1 MARIP
6 TYERQ
11 NLPGGIPQVATPSG
25 RSPIAGGLQ
34 VAADAFQDVAR
45 ADDRFQAAKRQKEE
59 EDNAAWATKTYAQ
72 GQLDLETLRLQM
84 QTEADAKG
92 DGAPGFR
99 GNVEKAIDDYT
110 AKVLENAPT
119 EVARQ
124 RLSNQFTLYKAGALT
139 DAMGF
144 EVRSRVAKRTGDM
157 NEAID
162 LSRNAVSTNP
172 AQFGPALDN
181 MLAGIDVLQI
191 PAEKKEILRT
201 RAKNGLASAALGAQ
215 IDRDPAGI
223 LTQLRKGEWDQYV
236 DPDQKLGFINGAEAE
251 IKRREAE
258 AKAAAREARLQ
269 RQVEI
274 SMTYDDALAEAQA
287 TGKQASVSEADILAN
302 FPGKQGQRM
311 VEKLRIASQ
320 LGLDG
325 QQIDGQPI
333 AEDVA
338 FLTRLEPKPGT
349 ENFADQQ
356 ARYDSAAKRIAAKQ
370 SALAK
375 DPAGYVVSTNKT
387 VKAAWDAVDAAP
399 EAQKAVARARAIEL
413 TKQAQR
419 DFGLNETQI
428 RVMPQVQAGS
438 IAGQMNTAKPE
449 DVAGLVDQ
457 MQAIYGLPGLK
468 EVQAAGGPNTI
479 QAMAFLSDPNQQVAR
494 AKLIQSSQNDEGVKK
509 NLKARGIKEADIG
522 KEIDSQGA
530 EFLNTLPAGT
540 ANNITAAVQS
550 VALFNAS
557 RGMSPSDAAADAL
570 KPYLDGFNIVDG
582 YRIPTQFDESKVE
595 VGLRARIASIEK
607 LDLATDG
614 QGFSL
619 NPNLGPEYLKEE
631 TIRSIK
637 GGNYRWLT
645 NEDGSGVVLT
655 FDGLTPVRTK
665 DGKRV
670 EVSFEDAQAMKF
682 GSFNSGRYG
691 GYVPPKGQ

>member
-59 EDNAAWATKTYAQ
+59 EDAAAWATKGYAQ
-72 GQLDLETLRLQM
+72 AQLDLGTKYIDL

-99 GNVEKAIDDYT
+99 GNVEKVIDDYT

-119 EVARQ
+119 EAARQ
-124 RLSNQFTLYKAGALT
+124 RLSNQLTLYKAGALT

-181 MLAGIDVLQI
+181 MLAGIDALQI

-201 RAKNGLASAALGAQ
+201 RAKNGLAASAIGAQ
-215 IDRDPAGI
+215 IDRDPAGT
-223 LTQLRKGEWDQYV
+223 LGELRKGEWDQYV
-236 DPDQKLGFINGAEAE
+236 DPDQKIGFINGAEAE
-251 IKRREAE
+251 LKRREAE
-258 AKAAAREARLQ
+258 AKAVAREARMQ

-356 ARYDSAAKRIAAKQ
+356 LRYEAAAKRVAVKQ
-370 SALAK
+370 ATLLK
-375 DPAGYVVSTNKT
+375 DSAGYVLDTNKT
-387 VKAAWDAVDAAP
+387 VRAAWDAIDAAP
-399 EAQKAVARARAIEL
+399 EDQRASLRAKAVEL

-419 DFGLNETQI
+419 DIGLNESQI
-428 RVMPQVQAGS
+428 RVMPQSQAGA
-438 IAGQMNTAKPE
+438 IAGQMGSAKPE
-449 DVAGLVDQ
+449 EVAGLVDQ
-457 MQAIYGLPGLK
+457 VQANYGLPGLR
-468 EVQAAGGPNTI
+468 EVQAAGGPQTM

-494 AKLIQSSQNDEGVKK
+494 AKLIEASREPDVIKAS
-509 NLKARGIKEADIG
+509 LKARGIKEADIG
-522 KEIDSQGA
+522 DEIQSQGA
-530 EFLNTLPAGT
+530 EFLNTLPSGT
-540 ANNITAAVQS
+540 AGNITAAINA
-550 VALFNAS
+550 VALYNAS
-557 RGMSPSDAAADAL
+557 RGMSASDAAADAL
-570 KPYLDGFNIVDG
+570 KPYTDGFEIVDS
-582 YRIPTQFDESKVE
+582 YRIPVQFDAGKVE
-595 VGLRARIASIEK
+595 IGLRARIASIDK
-607 LDLATDG
+607 LDIATDG
-614 QGFSL
+614 PAFSL
-619 NPNLGPEYLKEE
+619 NPNLDPEYLRQE
-631 TIRSIK
+631 TIKAIK
-637 GGNYRWLT
+637 DGGYQWLT

-682 GSFNSGRYG
+682 RPPIFKGG